1 MGAMKISYLSLG
13 VYLLLLIVPI
23 AILLYLKLK
32 LIRSLLISV
41 ARMVVQLAFVG
52 VYLGY
57 IFELDNPFVNALWI
71 LVMMLVA
78 NQQVLRQSGLRFKVF
93 FVSNFPAFFITLVF
107 SFFTFLIVFDMGT
120 FFSARYLIP
129 IGGMIMGNILRG
141 NIVSLD
147 RFYHSLTRREEEYI
161 YYISLGASR
170 REALLPFISEALKP
184 ALSPY
189 LATVATMGLVSLPGM
204 MTGQILGGASP
215 SVAIQ
220 YQMMIMIAI
229 FVASAIST
237 FLGILFS
244 LVPAIDDCGR
254 IRKDIFIEGA
264 AKNAKGAK
272 NKTAKDPTLQRDG
285 KR

>member
-1 MGAMKISYLSLG
+1 MGAVKISYLSLFL
-13 VYLLLLIVPI
+13 YFLLLAIPI
-23 AILLYLKLK
+23 AILVYLKLK
-32 LIRSLLISV
+32 MVRSLLVSV
-41 ARMVVQLAFVG
+41 GRMIVQLAFVG

-57 IFELDNPFVNALWI
+57 IFELDNPFLNALWI
-71 LVMMLVA
+71 LIMMVTA
-78 NQQVLRQSGLRFKVF
+78 NQQILRQSGLKFKLFFLYTFPSYVITIVF
-93 FVSNFPAFFITLVF
+93 CFM
-107 SFFTFLIVFDMGT
+107 TFLVVFDIGT

-129 IGGMIMGNILRG
+129 LGGMVMGNMLRG

-170 REALLPFISEALKP
+170 GEALLPFISEALKP

-215 SVAIQ
+215 AVAIQ

-229 FVASAIST
+229 FVASSIST

-244 LVPAIDDCGR
+244 IVPGIDAYGR
-254 IRKDIFIEGA
+254 IRKDIFIE
-264 AKNAKGAK
+264 KNH
-272 NKTAKDPTLQRDG
+272 

>member
-13 VYLLLLIVPI
+13 LYLLLLIVPI
-23 AILLYLKLK
+23 AILVYLKLK
-32 LIRSLLISV
+32 LVRSLLVSV

-52 VYLGY
+52 LYLGY
-57 IFELDNPFVNALWI
+57 IFDLDNPYVNALWI
-71 LVMMLVA
+71 LVMILVA
-78 NQQVLRQSGLRFKVF
+78 NQQILRQSGLRFKVF
-93 FVSNFPAFFITLVF
+93 FLSNFPAYFITLAF
-107 SFFTFLIVFDMGT
+107 SFVTFLIVFDMGT
-120 FFSARYLIP
+120 IFSARYLIP

-141 NIVSLD
+141 NIVALD
-147 RFYHSLTRREEEYI
+147 RFYSSLTRREEEYI

-215 SVAIQ
+215 AVAIQ

-229 FVASAIST
+229 FTASAVSA

-254 IRKDIFIEGA
+254 IRKDIFI
-264 AKNAKGAK
+264 N
-272 NKTAKDPTLQRDG
+272 
-285 KR
+285 

>member
-13 VYLLLLIVPI
+13 FYLLLLIVPI

-229 FVASAIST
+229 FVASTIST

-254 IRKDIFIEGA
+254 IRKDIFIGGA
-264 AKNAKGAK
+264 AKNAKGA
-272 NKTAKDPTLQRDG
+272 R
-285 KR
+285 

>member
-1 MGAMKISYLSLG
+1 MGAMEISYLSLAF
-13 VYLLLLIVPI
+13 YLLLLIIPA

-32 LIRSLLISV
+32 IVRSLVVSV

-57 IFELDNPFVNALWI
+57 IFQLDNPWINALWI
-71 LVMMLVA
+71 LVMVLVA
-78 NQQVLRQSGLRFKVF
+78 NQQILSQGGLRARIF
-93 FVSNFPAFFITLVF
+93 FFYNLPAYVITIVF
-107 SFFTFLIVFDMGT
+107 SFITFLIVFDVGT
-120 FFSARYLIP
+120 LVSARYLIP
-129 IGGMIMGNILRG
+129 IGGMIMGNMLRG

-147 RFYHSLTRREEEYI
+147 RFYHSLMEREEEYM

-170 REALLPFISEALKP
+170 GEALQPFMREAMRP
-184 ALSPY
+184 ALTPY

-229 FVASAIST
+229 FVASTIST

-244 LVPAIDDCGR
+244 LIPSLDDCGR
-254 IRKDIFIEGA
+254 IRKDIFTHGA
-264 AKNAKGAK
+264 AKGAK
-272 NKTAKDPTLQRDG
+272 TKNSKD
-285 KR
+285 KRLNLKG